1 MGGGMIL
8 VICIVEDKIS
18 EIFNYN
24 LVYSFHGCLERGE
37 KGL

>member
-1 MGGGMIL
+1 MIL

-18 EIFNYN
+18 EIINYN

-37 KGL
+37 RSL